1 MLKEK
6 AKAIGTIM
14 TMVDIALA
22 LISFNLA
29 LYFDF
34 GQLTFLYS
42 KDSVILQL
50 LVIIIWTLLS
60 SGVQSN
66 ILYRSRPYSMVLFN
80 CLGLVFSGTSLLIL
94 SAWTFNLFYLGL
106 RHFFVFAVI
115 DLALT
120 FTSKSFIYHF
130 LKRARKKGYNY
141 LNMVII
147 ADNTGRSF
155 IRNVISHPEWG
166 YRITAIIGPESLKQ
180 TCSSFVPLLPENT
193 DLEQLLRDK
202 TVDEVVLCRDSNDN
216 KELEQTINICADIGV
231 VFRMY
236 SPFFNMLT
244 NRTQLHFF
252 GTTPFLTIAN
262 APMDYIA
269 LKTKDIFDFIFSSLV
284 LIFLSPLLLGIA
296 IAIKIDSPGSIFF
309 KQKRVGLRGRRFDVY
324 KFRTMVSNAE
334 ALKKQLI
341 DQNEMDGPVFKITH
355 DPRITRVGRFLRKTS
370 LDELPQF
377 VNVIRGEMSVVGPR
391 PPLPEEVVEYE
402 RWQLRRLSMKPGITC
417 IWQVSGRNNIPF
429 EEWMKMDLEY
439 IDNWSLK
446 LDFVL
451 FLKTIRTMLKGDG
464 K

>member
-1 MLKEK
+1 
-6 AKAIGTIM
+6 
-14 TMVDIALA
+14 
-22 LISFNLA
+22 
-29 LYFDF
+29 
-34 GQLTFLYS
+34 
-42 KDSVILQL
+42 
-50 LVIIIWTLLS
+50 
-60 SGVQSN
+60 
-66 ILYRSRPYSMVLFN
+66 
-80 CLGLVFSGTSLLIL
+80 
-94 SAWTFNLFYLGL
+94 
-106 RHFFVFAVI
+106 
-115 DLALT
+115 
-120 FTSKSFIYHF
+120 
-130 LKRARKKGYNY
+130 
-141 LNMVII
+141 
-147 ADNTGRSF
+147 
-155 IRNVISHPEWG
+155 
-166 YRITAIIGPESLKQ
+166 
-180 TCSSFVPLLPENT
+180 
-193 DLEQLLRDK
+193 
-202 TVDEVVLCRDSNDN
+202 
-216 KELEQTINICADIGV
+216 
-231 VFRMY
+231 
-236 SPFFNMLT
+236 MLT

-269 LKTKDIFDFIFSSLV
+269 MKSKETFDILFSSMVLV
-284 LIFLSPLLLGIA
+284 CLSPLLLGIA

-309 KQKRVGLRGRRFDVY
+309 KQKRIGLRGRRFEVY

-334 ALKKQLI
+334 ELKKQLLN
-341 DQNEMDGPVFKITH
+341 QNEMDGPVFKITH

-391 PPLPEEVVEYE
+391 PPLPEEVTEYE